1 VFEEVLIL
9 ERFEQVAI
17 ARLNEDS
24 AAVEEQ
30 RGNSSNTAIGAYA
43 ALMGIVVNLDVS
55 IGIRHLV
62 CIEEGTRASHI
73 WAPRRATH
81 RQVNVGIHAN

>member
-1 VFEEVLIL
+1 VFEEALVLQRL
-9 ERFEQVAI
+9 EQFRI

-24 AAVEEQ
+24 TTVEEQ
-30 RGNSSNTAIGAYA
+30 RGNSSNTAIGACA
-43 ALMGIVVNLDVS
+43 ALMDIVVNLDVS

-73 WAPRRATH
+73 WAPRRATYG
-81 RQVNVGIHAN
+81 QVNVIVHRG